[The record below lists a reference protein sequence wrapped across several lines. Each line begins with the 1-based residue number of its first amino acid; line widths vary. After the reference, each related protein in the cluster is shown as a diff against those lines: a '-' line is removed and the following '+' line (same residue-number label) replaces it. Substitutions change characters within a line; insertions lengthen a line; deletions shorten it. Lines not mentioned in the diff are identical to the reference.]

1 MPSDLMTKF
10 RNPKSK
16 ILVKWYGKDTYSL
29 LNPSQVDR
37 LAQNKVDGSRASK
50 SDQMQQLYNAAL
62 ADLYG

>member
-1 MPSDLMTKF
+1 MP
-10 RNPKSK
+10 
-16 ILVKWYGKDTYSL
+16 